1 MKCYH
6 LSWNNNRKS
15 ILENGLIP
23 GGRDGK
29 FLKYPPAIFV
39 TTDINELQYDWVGY
53 EDVDIWCFD
62 VDKHELTPDP
72 VLKSKHQHYITFQI
86 PKEKLK
92 LMLPDSG
99 YPELKTYLKMVRKGR
114 GFKRLERKINKLI
127 QKELNK

>member
-15 ILENGLIP
+15 ILENGLMLHEENSE
-23 GGRDGK
+23 

-39 TTDINELQYDWVGY
+39 TTNINELQYDWVGL
-53 EDVDIWCFD
+53 EDIDVWCFD
-62 VDKHELTPDP
+62 VDKKDLIKDP
-72 VLKSKHQHYITFQI
+72 VLKSKHQHYITFPI

-99 YPELKTYLKMVRKGR
+99 YPELKKYLRMMRKGR
-114 GFKRLERKINKLI
+114 GVKRFEKKINKLFS
-127 QKELNK
+127 